1 MSAPS
6 SGLVPGTGARRQAAV
21 LFLLG
26 ILFLALAWF
35 LHPNTYEYP
44 AGVLLLGI
52 GMLIAAFFHP
62 TRLIIASCMLTTLG
76 VAIFLFFKRLI
87 PGNQVFPAY
96 ILSLGLGLLAIA
108 FFTRRGYI
116 GAGALTPALL
126 VIAVGIIEALL
137 LANLVPPGFVAFML
151 SLWLPGI
158 GLLLLGIIYFLLPD
172 KHR

>member
-1 MSAPS
+1 MPATSP
-6 SGLVPGTGARRQAAV
+6 GLVPGTGARRQAIIL
-21 LFLLG
+21 LFLG
-26 ILFLALAWF
+26 ILFLALAWL

-44 AGVLLLGI
+44 LGVLLLGV

-62 TRLIIASCMLTTLG
+62 ARLIIASCMLTTLG
-76 VAIFLFFKRLI
+76 AAIFLFFKHLI

-96 ILSLGLGLLAIA
+96 ILALGLGLLAIA

-137 LANLVPPGFVAFML
+137 LASLVPPGFVAFML

-158 GLLLLGIIYFLLPD
+158 GLLLLGVIYFLLPD
-172 KHR
+172 KH